1 MKPKKIATEKSEA
14 KKLLKIEEYTH
25 KLGGGKRKYL
35 KSEKYL
41 VEKFSSLSANR
52 IIKRKTIISK
62 RAKKMRRIAKL
73 LKRFGVCVD
82 LEQR

>member
-1 MKPKKIATEKSEA
+1 MSKKSEI
-14 KKLLKIEEYTH
+14 KKLHKIEEYTH
-25 KLGGGKRKYL
+25 KLGGVKRKYL

-41 VEKFSSLSANR
+41 VENFSSLPANR

-62 RAKKMRRIAKL
+62 RAKKMRRIAKV
-73 LKRFGVCVD
+73 LKRLGVCVD

>member
-1 MKPKKIATEKSEA
+1 MNKSCR
-14 KKLLKIEEYTH
+14 TC
-25 KLGGGKRKYL
+25 
-35 KSEKYL
+35 
-41 VEKFSSLSANR
+41 KFFTDSYGF
-52 IIKRKTIISK
+52 KRKTIISK